1 MHSKFMLLL
10 VIFTLLLL
18 PISFAQLNPKS
29 ISDIEVKIIKSGT
42 ISVTGLVDTLNL
54 SLYIPQQGINSIS
67 VYADSWN
74 YKQDAFGNK
83 MVVLNWKNPHS
94 LLEYKIEMIVENSAK
109 QLNIKKPISEDPQ
122 YLKETESIVFDD
134 AIRKFAY
141 PYEKTLDKAAE
152 LTIAVH
158 DMMEYDK
165 AMAGENKPSTWVMT
179 NKRGVCVE
187 YTNLL
192 AALLR
197 VSGIPAR
204 YVVGYAYSSLD
215 NKFTGHSWVEVPIIN
230 TDKNDVRST
239 SGMISFDPTW
249 LQGGYVDATHIK
261 TATLLDNNQTEVLYY
276 IGRGNAVWNKNEDIV
291 DIIDYT
297 ARNITDISLYSEDF
311 AENSGGYLKAEI
323 TSDECTITDLTAN
336 SCIDSDENKMLN
348 IYENEREIWFCNQ
361 ADIYWVFDIAE
372 SKNSYSCPVIVYDQT
387 GSEASKNIRIIGNE
401 QTSKIFISCPDS
413 AGINEP
419 FTLNAATDKDFI
431 FFSPK
436 FGKSNSKSWEL
447 TANIPGSYNFYLYS
461 DNAIAKKTVNVIE
474 KKEFSLYVDAPSN
487 VTIGTFLIN
496 ITATNLLN
504 ENKKATIR
512 AEFSNQVHEATL
524 SFLPKETKNIL
535 FNLTATEPGT
545 KAITASV
552 MSDSISSYTDSIIVN
567 NPSSFGFLDA
577 LIAFFKS
584 IVDAITKLFR

>member
-1 MHSKFMLLL
+1 MLLL
-10 VIFTLLLL
+10 VIFVFLLL
-18 PISFAQLNPKS
+18 PVSFAQLNPKS
-29 ISDIEVKIIKSGT
+29 ISDIEVKIVKSGT

-54 SLYIPQQGINSIS
+54 SLYIPQEGIKSIS
-67 VYADSWN
+67 ISPDSWN
-74 YKQDAFGNK
+74 YKQDVFGNK
-83 MVVLNWKNPHS
+83 MVVINWKNPHS

-109 QLNIKKPISEDPQ
+109 QITQNEPIKEDPL
-122 YLKETESIVFDD
+122 YLKETSSIDFND

-141 PYEKTLDKAAE
+141 PYEKTLDRAAD

-165 AMAGENKPSTWVMT
+165 TMAGENKPSTWVMA

-215 NKFTGHSWVEVPIIN
+215 NSFTGHSWIEIPTQI
-230 TDKNDVRST
+230 DAPSA
-239 SGMISFDPTW
+239 SGSYSFISFDPTW

-261 TATLLDNNQTEVLYY
+261 TASLLENNQTEVLYY
-276 IGRGNAVWNKNEDIV
+276 LGRGNAVWNKNEDIV

-297 ARNITDISLYSEDF
+297 ARNITDILLYSEDF

-323 TSDECTITDLTAN
+323 TSDECTITDITAN
-336 SCIDSDENKMLN
+336 SCIDSDGNKMLN

-361 ADIYWVFDIAE
+361 ADIYWIFDVAK
-372 SKNSYSCPVIVYDQT
+372 SKNPYSCPVIVYDQT
-387 GSEASKNIRIIGNE
+387 GAEVSKNIRIIGNE
-401 QTSKIFISCPDS
+401 QASEIFISGPDL

-461 DNAIAKKTVNVIE
+461 DGAISKKTVNVIE

-487 VTIGTFLIN
+487 ITIGTFLIN

-504 ENKKATIR
+504 ENKQATIK
-512 AEFSNQVHEATL
+512 AEFSNQIHEETL
-524 SFLPKETKNIL
+524 SFLPKETKTIL

-545 KAITASV
+545 KSITASI
-552 MSDSISSYTDSIIVN
+552 MSDSISSYSTSVYVIAPAKAWNLIEAIISFFSSIIN
-567 NPSSFGFLDA
+567 A
-577 LIAFFKS
+577 IAG
-584 IVDAITKLFR
+584 LFS